1 MLTFKTTDDPDNL
14 QVTDRFGSLGSI
26 WRVTE
31 DSVVENG
38 TEDDITAADVGWHFD
53 ISAPRLATRS
63 GGPYDT
69 DLDVIKAVQETYDEF
84 EADRVHEQTWDYRQG
99 KRVISIP
106 SGGQSGK

>member
-1 MLTFKTTDDPDNL
+1 MLTFKTTKDPDNL
-14 QVTDRFGSLGSI
+14 QVTDRFGSLGSV
-26 WRVTE
+26 WRVGE

-38 TEDDITAADVGWHFD
+38 TEDDITAEDVGWHFD

-63 GGPYDT
+63 GGPFDT
-69 DLDVIKAVQETYDEF
+69 IQEVIATVQEVYAEF